1 MGPWFGPVPG
11 AESVKKFQFHC
22 CVWPAAIVNPRS
34 IRQCTGIVVSFSLTH
49 RRSLRRFSFTG
60 HLRPPAGKLQN
71 FRLNLTQNLA
81 SIGRS
86 HTRIIRNCH
95 ANANCRELDAI
106 GHSALRPSPVRSRDY
121 RRRPP
126 ASLQAGAQRVA
137 SQFKQSSPFVETR
150 TEKWLSPVPFL
161 RGSRTIDPHQ
171 TEGLCE
177 SRVRSGFRN

>member
-1 MGPWFGPVPG
+1 
-11 AESVKKFQFHC
+11 VKKFQFHC

-34 IRQCTGIVVSFSLTH
+34 IRQCTGIVVSFSMTH

-95 ANANCRELDAI
+95 ANANSRELDAI
-106 GHSALRPSPVRSRDY
+106 GHSALAALACAFTGLPAKAASVSTSRRATRCFAVQTVFAVRGDSNGKMTN
-121 RRRPP
+121 PP
-126 ASLQAGAQRVA
+126 RYIVT
-137 SQFKQSSPFVETR
+137 P
-150 TEKWLSPVPFL
+150 
-161 RGSRTIDPHQ
+161 
-171 TEGLCE
+171 
-177 SRVRSGFRN
+177 SRVTSSLGFGED